1 MTENEPTFSPGQED
15 SPAPE
20 PQSWS
25 LHYRQGY
32 EEGYQ
37 TAVKDLLKSLLTL
50 SEEILAGVPDS
61 REDLRPIV
69 YRFEEHLERRLWRMS
84 ANNEFMEGGLGI

>member
-1 MTENEPTFSPGQED
+1 MNVMTENEQTESSDNAPT
-15 SPAPE
+15 
-20 PQSWS
+20 WS

-37 TAVKDLLKSLLTL
+37 TAVRDLLRSLLSL
-50 SEEILAGVPDS
+50 SEEFLANDPDS
-61 REDLRPIV
+61 REDLRPII

-84 ANNEFMEGGLGI
+84 EKDDCMEGGLGI